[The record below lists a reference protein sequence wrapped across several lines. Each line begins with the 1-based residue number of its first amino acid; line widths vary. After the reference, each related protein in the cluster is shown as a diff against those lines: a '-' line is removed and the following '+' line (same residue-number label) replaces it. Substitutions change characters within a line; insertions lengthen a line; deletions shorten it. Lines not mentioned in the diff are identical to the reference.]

1 MLIKLGLFAF
11 LFIFAPIKTNYISKI
26 YDFKALTNRGEEMD
40 FSQFEGKVLMI
51 VKKRYVPTVKPEKI
65 EKDVQEMLG

>member
-1 MLIKLGLFAF
+1 M
-11 LFIFAPIKTNYISKI
+11 SKI